1 MVLSMFT
8 AISWTIFQEES
19 LHLWN
24 TFSMRM
30 ETRGLYSWPMSL
42 VKDSTVSWNSKKICS
57 SKLQRTMAFI
67 TTIEDIKHCREA
79 FGLEV
84 RELEDNTIVMYNE
97 EEIPLKKVAQN
108 YDLAKDYLKSR
119 SKEKQIS
126 ISSIVL
132 LWVDRAEVRPKTSS
146 ETIQII
152 EIIQSNV

>member
-1 MVLSMFT
+1 
-8 AISWTIFQEES
+8 
-19 LHLWN
+19 
-24 TFSMRM
+24 
-30 ETRGLYSWPMSL
+30 
-42 VKDSTVSWNSKKICS
+42 
-57 SKLQRTMAFI
+57 MAFI